1 MFNIIPL
8 ILILISLVVICAIV
22 IKKFPILANL
32 DIDSIQSER
41 EAKFKE
47 QIISNR
53 LKRNYFR
60 YYNQALKIVRPLM
73 QAIGNSFKWGYHKL
87 LEFRDNY
94 NKEQT
99 VLEDSD
105 VSLDRLFA
113 EIENLQKGEDSEA
126 LEKKLIQIISLDSK
140 NVKAFRLLGE
150 VYFNRKDFNEAKQ
163 TWEHS
168 LRLAEK
174 ELDVIEQ
181 NKETGEEA
189 DTEEAEKISRVLA
202 ELYFDLALVSIKIE
216 NVKDSLENIKKALK
230 IEPNN
235 PRYLD
240 TMLEISIIKKDK
252 QLAEK
257 TYMKLEKVNPEN
269 GKLEDIKR
277 QIEELL

>member
-8 ILILISLVVICAIV
+8 ILILISLVVIISIV
-22 IKKFPILANL
+22 VRKFPVLANL

-60 YYNQALKIVRPLM
+60 YYNQFLKIVRPL
-73 QAIGNSFKWGYHKL
+73 GNGLVNFFKWSYKKL
-87 LEFRDNY
+87 LEFKDTY
-94 NKEQT
+94 NKEQK
-99 VLEDSD
+99 VVEDSE
-105 VSLDRLFA
+105 VTVDRLFA
-113 EIENLQKGEDSEA
+113 EIEELLKNDKIEET
-126 LEKKLIQIISLDSK
+126 ENKLIHVISLDSK
-140 NVKAFRLLGE
+140 NIKAFRMLGE
-150 VYFNRKDFNEAKQ
+150 VYFKRKDFNEAKQ
-163 TWEHS
+163 TWEHA

-174 ELDVIEQ
+174 EQEVFDQSQVDE
-181 NKETGEEA
+181 KGVKSEES
-189 DTEEAEKISRVLA
+189 EKNARLIA

-216 NVKDSLENIKKALK
+216 NIKDSLENIKKALK
-230 IEPNN
+230 MEPNN

-252 QLAEK
+252 MLAEK

-269 GKLEDIKR
+269 GKLPDLKR
-277 QIEELL
+277 QIEELN

>member
-8 ILILISLVVICAIV
+8 ILILISLVVICTIV

-60 YYNQALKIVRPLM
+60 YYNQALKLIRPLM
-73 QAIGNSFKWGYHKL
+73 EGGANFFKWGYHKL

-94 NKEQT
+94 NKEQVVIEDGDVT
-99 VLEDSD
+99 LE
-105 VSLDRLFA
+105 RLFA
-113 EIENLQKGEDSEA
+113 EIEALQKGEDGEEI
-126 LEKKLIQIISLDSK
+126 EKKLIKAISLDSK
-140 NVKAFRLLGE
+140 NVKAFRMLGE
-150 VYFNRKDFNEAKQ
+150 VYFGRKDFNEAKQ
-163 TWEHS
+163 TWEHA

-174 ELDVIEQ
+174 ELEVIEQ
-181 NKETGEEA
+181 NKESGKEVAPEEA
-189 DTEEAEKISRVLA
+189 LQASRVLS
-202 ELYFDLALVSIKIE
+202 ELYFDLAMVSIKIE
-216 NVKDSLENIKKALK
+216 NIGDSLENIKKALK

-252 QLAEK
+252 HLAEK

-269 GKLEDIKR
+269 GKLEEIKR
-277 QIEELL
+277 QIEELN